1 MMDILGLPAKHFEVI
16 PPRNA
21 VLFPSIYI
29 SYPFFQEDFP
39 LFLRSSAFSA
49 DKNGIPETCSAFS
62 WRGKWDGKPRAPS
75 RAAPGRRDARLCP
88 DRSNDNRTNRTDRTN
103 RKARSENLFL
113 FVPFVPFVLS
123 HSIRPPGSHDRV
135 FFEVRQGESF
145 FANALFFNLIFYDIM
160 IL

>member
-29 SYPFFQEDFP
+29 SYPFFSRGFP
-39 LFLRSSAFSA
+39 AFFCVLPRFRRTKTKSRRRVRRFHGEG
-49 DKNGIPETCSAFS
+49 NGTGSPEPYPAP
-62 WRGKWDGKPRAPS
+62 PRVVATPV
-75 RAAPGRRDARLCP
+75 LCP

-103 RKARSENLFL
+103 RKARSENLFPFVL
-113 FVPFVPFVLS
+113 FVVPFVPFVLS

-135 FFEVRQGESF
+135 F
-145 FANALFFNLIFYDIM
+145 
-160 IL
+160 